1 MLQSDLHHSNF
12 FYLLPPA
19 VFFGFLAFNGPGSQS
34 LVLAAGRLSG
44 RYAALPAA
52 TEVRSDDDGAYRTHA
67 KAISQA
73 CEYALK
79 LDVTNLWFL
88 SLPTVF

>member
-1 MLQSDLHHSNF
+1 MHHSNF
-12 FYLLPPA
+12 FEPLPPII
-19 VFFGFLAFNGPGSQS
+19 FFGFLAFNEPDSQS

-52 TEVRSDDDGAYRTHA
+52 TEVRSDDDGAYRAHA
-67 KAISQA
+67 KAISRA

-79 LDVTNLWFL
+79 LDVTNLQFL
-88 SLPTVF
+88 ALPTAF